1 MNPSMWGFCPTL
13 PPAARRRLPWSG
25 LCRHVAR
32 VTLDAMLDYG
42 TIAAFLDSGVS
53 MVGASAN
60 DELVPEAFRMWGASL
75 GEGGVLR
82 ALVSSDAAQT
92 FEHLQEGTLLCM
104 TFTDVLNLRSM
115 QVKGR
120 SVGAVE
126 PPGPADLADTERYYE
141 LLRPKSRQN
150 GTPPALLE
158 AIRPR
163 SVFVVS
169 IVVDEAYDQTPGP
182 LAGRPL
188 EECQ

>member
-1 MNPSMWGFCPTL
+1 
-13 PPAARRRLPWSG
+13 
-25 LCRHVAR
+25 
-32 VTLDAMLDYG
+32 MLDYG

-75 GEGGVLR
+75 GDDGLLR
-82 ALVSSDAAQT
+82 ALVSSDAGQT
-92 FEHLQEGTLLCM
+92 FEGIGEGSRLSM

-120 SVGAVE
+120 SVGVAE
-126 PPGPADLADTERYYE
+126 PPGPADLASMERYHE
-141 LLRPKSRQN
+141 LLRPKSRLN
-150 GTPPALLE
+150 GTPAALLE

-169 IVVDEAYDQTPGP
+169 IVVEEAYDQTPGP
-182 LAGRPL
+182 SAGTPLDERP
-188 EECQ
+188 